1 MRNLLLQMAVGAAT
15 LVTGTASASAA
26 TCDSLAALAFPDATV
41 TMAQLVAAGAGSG
54 PAQNLPEHCRV
65 AATLRPSPDSDIKIE
80 VWLPATGWNGK
91 LLAVGNGGWNGNIDG
106 GALATG
112 LRRGYAVTATDTG
125 HQGGGGPWMQR
136 PEKVVDFGHRA
147 VHEMTLKAKSV
158 VSSFYGRVPQRS
170 YFQGCSAGG
179 RQGVMAAQR
188 YPEDFDGIVAGAPA
202 VDTTGRAA
210 FAVWIAQQQHKSPAS
225 YIPPDKYPAIH
236 EAALNA
242 CDGLDG
248 VTDRVIENPR
258 ACTFDPKVIECK
270 ADDSA
275 SCLTS
280 AQVETAR
287 AMYKPAVNPRTGA
300 VIFPG
305 LERGTELGWATFGG
319 RQPFAL
325 GSQMFQFMV
334 FNNPSWDY
342 KSFDFDKDWAL
353 VAPIEKGQ
361 INILSPNLDR
371 YAARGGKLIHYHGW
385 ADQQIPTG
393 SSTRF
398 YESMASHAGGAAK
411 FDNYY
416 RLFMVPG
423 MGHCGGGAGPTTFDM
438 LAALER
444 WVEGGAPPAS
454 IPASRV
460 VNGKAE
466 RTRLLCPYPQVATY
480 AGRGNPDE
488 AASFACKAP

>member
-1 MRNLLLQMAVGAAT
+1 MLKTFTRMGLLGAA
-15 LVTGTASASAA
+15 LALPAEPADAA

-41 TMAQLVAAGAGSG
+41 TSAQLVAAGSG
-54 PAQNLPEHCRV
+54 TGPTRDLPEHCRV
-65 AATLRPSPDSDIKIE
+65 AATLRPSSDSDIKIE

-91 LLAVGNGGWNGNIDG
+91 LLAVGNGGWNGNIDA

-112 LRRGYAVTATDTG
+112 LRRGYAATATDTG

-147 VHEMTLKAKSV
+147 VHEMTVKAKSV
-158 VSSFYGRVPQRS
+158 VSSFYGRAPQRS

-179 RQGVMAAQR
+179 RQGVMAAHR
-188 YPEDFDGIVAGAPA
+188 YPDDFDGIVAGAPA

-210 FAVWIAQQQHKSPAS
+210 FAVWIAQQQHKSQAS
-225 YIPPDKYPAIH
+225 YIPPEKYPAIH

-242 CDGLDG
+242 CDARDG

-270 ADDSA
+270 AEESA
-275 SCLTS
+275 SCLTA

-287 AMYKPAVNPRTGA
+287 AMYKPAVNPKTGA
-300 VIFPG
+300 TIFPG

-319 RQPFAL
+319 PAPFAL

-342 KSFDFDKDWAL
+342 KTFDFDKDWAL
-353 VAPIEKGQ
+353 VAPLEKGH
-361 INILSPNLDR
+361 INVLSPNLDR
-371 YAARGGKLIHYHGW
+371 YAARGGKLIQYHGW

-398 YESMASHAGGAAK
+398 FESMESQAGGRAT

-438 LAALER
+438 LTSLEQ
-444 WVEGGAPPAS
+444 WVEGGKAPAS

-460 VNGKAE
+460 ANGKTE
-466 RTRLLCPYPQVATY
+466 RTRILCPYPQVATY
-480 AGRGNPDE
+480 SGKGNPDE
-488 AASFACKAP
+488 AANFACKVP